1 MMRTPAFRWT
11 RLAPDDSEELRGSK
25 CLDWAAESWKHPD
38 TPGAKWKQVPAQPV
52 NPHVLDEP
60 LYMWLEERG
69 LHWRSGLTS
78 EDIWYEPHHT
88 YAEDGKEV
96 IVFTRLPCSFE
107 KAQKIRKARSMVD
120 GFQIAYHGT
129 ISYAAPNIAVNQF
142 IASDNVELGHRTLGS
157 ESGEP
162 LTGVYVTPM
171 EITAIGYAIPQI
183 MFRDHDA
190 GSGDQG
196 QYWTR
201 FVFEVLVN
209 VNDRLGK
216 NKPGA
221 NKNNIQWVFTENHV
235 EIVSLRVYTNYPPGA
250 SDGRI
255 RDWKPALEL
264 TPGPSY
270 GWSQIKKLDGRWIN
284 HPVVAPEPEVISAPA
299 ESPMMR

>member
-1 MMRTPAFRWT
+1 
-11 RLAPDDSEELRGSK
+11 
-25 CLDWAAESWKHPD
+25 
-38 TPGAKWKQVPAQPV
+38 
-52 NPHVLDEP
+52 
-60 LYMWLEERG
+60 
-69 LHWRSGLTS
+69 
-78 EDIWYEPHHT
+78 
-88 YAEDGKEV
+88 
-96 IVFTRLPCSFE
+96 
-107 KAQKIRKARSMVD
+107 
-120 GFQIAYHGT
+120 
-129 ISYAAPNIAVNQF
+129 
-142 IASDNVELGHRTLGS
+142 
-157 ESGEP
+157 
-162 LTGVYVTPM
+162 
-171 EITAIGYAIPQI
+171 

-299 ESPMMR
+299 ESPVMRKKYWPENDNLKKYPCTRCGSETVFGDPNDKRYLVCCKPDGTCIKRTIHPSFQRIVGIAMPQQAASSADIPVSQHPSRAPSPVSIVDSRRGINLFPGHDSGK